1 MLIDRRYEASITDK
15 MWHFS
20 ENARSSLT
28 EVEVFCGFILNKRGA
43 QTRRQG
49 DSSIKLKEET
59 DRIMTWIVKQIRDRG
74 VSDDAETMSTATG
87 VSEVSSRWR
96 EDVVELCWACVA
108 VGCIKKENAPLVYH
122 GTGELE
128 SFRIV
133 AACCLM
139 KELNSLVAKMDLLA
153 GGGYVG
159 VGRGGRSGRAGRGGR
174 GGSLTLPI
182 R

>member
-1 MLIDRRYEASITDK
+1 MLIDHRYESSITDK
-15 MWHFS
+15 MLQFS

-49 DSSIKLKEET
+49 DSSIKLKDET

-74 VSDDAETMSTATG
+74 VVDGAETLSTATG
-87 VSEVSSRWR
+87 VDETSSRWR
-96 EDVVELCWACVA
+96 EDAIELCWACVA
-108 VGCIKKENAPLVYH
+108 VGCNKEKAPPVYH

-133 AACCLM
+133 AACCLI
-139 KELNSLVAKMDLLA
+139 KELNSLVRKMDMLA

-159 VGRGGRSGRAGRGGR
+159 VGRGGRSGRVRRGGR
-174 GGSLTLPI
+174 GGSMTLPI

>member
-1 MLIDRRYEASITDK
+1 
-15 MWHFS
+15 MWRFS
-20 ENARSSLT
+20 ENPRAPLT

-49 DSSIKLKEET
+49 DSSIKLKEEV

-74 VSDDAETMSTATG
+74 VGDGAETLSTATDADATP
-87 VSEVSSRWR
+87 SRWR

-108 VGCIKKENAPLVYH
+108 VACTRKEFAPLVYH

-128 SFRIV
+128 SFRVV
-133 AACCLM
+133 AACCLL
-139 KELNSLVAKMDLLA
+139 KELNNLARKMEVSA
-153 GGGYVG
+153 GGGFVG
-159 VGRGGRSGRAGRGGR
+159 VGRGGRGRGRR
-174 GGSLTLPI
+174 GTSMRLPI

>member
-1 MLIDRRYEASITDK
+1 MLTERRYESAITDK

-20 ENARSSLT
+20 ENPRVPLT

-49 DSSIKLKEET
+49 DSSIKLKEEI
-59 DRIMTWIVKQIRDRG
+59 DRTMTWIVKQIRDRG
-74 VSDDAETMSTATG
+74 VGDSTETLSTAT
-87 VSEVSSRWR
+87 EADAAASRWR

-108 VGCIKKENAPLVYH
+108 VGCIKKENAPFLYH

-133 AACCLM
+133 AACCLI
-139 KELNSLVAKMDLLA
+139 KELNSLARKMETAA
-153 GGGYVG
+153 GGGFVG
-159 VGRGGRSGRAGRGGR
+159 VGRGGRSVRGGR
-174 GGSLTLPI
+174 GGKTLTLPM

>member
-1 MLIDRRYEASITDK
+1 

-20 ENARSSLT
+20 ENPRAPLT

-49 DSSIKLKEET
+49 DSSIKLKEEI

-74 VSDDAETMSTATG
+74 VGDGAETLSTATDADAAP
-87 VSEVSSRWR
+87 SRWR

-108 VGCIKKENAPLVYH
+108 VACIRKEFAPIVYR

-133 AACCLM
+133 AACCLL
-139 KELNSLVAKMDLLA
+139 KELNNLARKMEISA
-153 GGGYVG
+153 GGGFVG
-159 VGRGGRSGRAGRGGR
+159 VGRGSRGGR
-174 GGSLTLPI
+174 GRGTAGMILPI